1 MLRNTVNCPQKCTAR
16 VNCADHSRTID
27 LPGNPIREGGDVVV
41 LEGVQQRGQ
50 VAEHDKRM
58 PVRGALDVT
67 RATTEIG
74 FKPKVDLEEG
84 LKRYHDYL
92 IEQRSRGIV

>member
-1 MLRNTVNCPQKCTAR
+1 
-16 VNCADHSRTID
+16 
-27 LPGNPIREGGDVVV
+27 
-41 LEGVQQRGQ
+41 
-50 VAEHDKRM
+50 M